1 MKKVSI
7 LLALLSFVMF
17 LQPKTSHAQL
27 NISLGPSIGL
37 TTPVSDFG
45 GNPSDYYAGT
55 KYGLKS
61 SINFGAMGKLGLGPI
76 NFNLS
81 ILYTPMSNSGV
92 AEPNKSNS
100 NADISMHLLT
110 IGIGSDF
117 GFGVPLSPV
126 RPYIGFD
133 LLFSSIGGSVTFRG
147 TGNVSSNTSIDMSS
161 ASRTGLGF
169 AGGVQIKLMS
179 IKLDLSLR
187 YNFINL
193 FSKSYDGSAT
203 GDRIEAYKFLNDAK
217 DPNYSTA
224 SNDKHPIG
232 SNRTIAT
239 FQIQLG
245 VMFGL

>member
-1 MKKVSI
+1 MKNLSI
-7 LLALLSFVMF
+7 LLILLTFV
-17 LQPKTSHAQL
+17 LLVPEKSYAQL

-37 TTPVSDFG
+37 TTPTADFG
-45 GNPSDYYAGT
+45 GNPSDFYAGT
-55 KYGLKS
+55 KYGLKPG
-61 SINFGAMGKLGLGPI
+61 INFGAMGKLGLGPL

-81 ILYTPMSNSGV
+81 ILYSPLSNSGV
-92 AEPNKSNS
+92 ADLHYPNS

-133 LLFSSIGGSVTFRG
+133 LLFSSIGGSVTFQG
-147 TGNVSSNTSIDMSS
+147 ISNVPSSKIDISS
-161 ASRTGLGF
+161 ATRTGLGF
-169 AGGVQIKLMS
+169 AGGVQIKLSS
-179 IKLDLSLR
+179 IKLDASLR

-193 FSKSYDGSAT
+193 FSKSYEGSAT

-232 SNRTIAT
+232 SNRTIAI

>member
-1 MKKVSI
+1 MKKLSI
-7 LLALLSFVMF
+7 LLALLSFVILF
-17 LQPKTSHAQL
+17 QPKTSHAQL

-45 GNPSDYYAGT
+45 GNPSDYYLGN

-81 ILYTPMSNSGV
+81 ILYSPMSNSGV
-92 AEPNKSNS
+92 ADPSKPNS

-117 GFGVPLSPV
+117 GFGVPLAPI

-133 LLFSSIGGSVTFRG
+133 LLFSSLGGSVTF
-147 TGNVSSNTSIDMSS
+147 TGVSNVTSNTIDMSS

-169 AGGVQIKLMS
+169 AGGVQINLMS
-179 IKLDLSLR
+179 IKLDASLR
-187 YNFINL
+187 YNLINL
-193 FSKSYDGSAT
+193 FSNSYDGSAT

-232 SNRTIAT
+232 GNRTIAT

-245 VMFGL
+245 IMFGL

>member
-1 MKKVSI
+1 MKNLSI
-7 LLALLSFVMF
+7 FLALIIF
-17 LQPKTSHAQL
+17 LVFLNPETSKAQL
-27 NISLGPSIGL
+27 NISLGPSIGY
-37 TTPVSDFG
+37 TSPVSDLG
-45 GNPSDYYAGT
+45 GNPSDFYAGT
-55 KYGLKS
+55 KYGMKS
-61 SINFGAMGKLGLGPI
+61 SVNFGAMGKLGLGPI

-92 AEPNKSNS
+92 ASSDFPNS

-133 LLFSSIGGSVTFRG
+133 LLFSSISGSVTFSG
-147 TGNVSSNTSIDMSS
+147 VQYVTSNTIDMTT
-161 ASRTGLGF
+161 ATRTGLGF

-179 IKLDLSLR
+179 IKLDASLR

-217 DPNYSTA
+217 DPNYSTDP
-224 SNDKHPIG
+224 NGKNPIG

>member
-1 MKKVSI
+1 MKKISI
-7 LLALLSFVMF
+7 LIALLSFAIF

-37 TTPVSDFG
+37 TTSVADFG

-55 KYGLKS
+55 KYGLKP
-61 SINFGAMGKLGLGPI
+61 SINFGAMGKLGLGPLS
-76 NFNLS
+76 FNLS
-81 ILYTPMSNSGV
+81 ILYSPMSNSGV
-92 AEPNKSNS
+92 ADPTKPNS

-110 IGIGSDF
+110 IGVGSDF

-147 TGNVSSNTSIDMSS
+147 IDNVSSSTIDMSS
-161 ASRTGLGF
+161 ATRTGLGF
-169 AGGVQIKLMS
+169 AAGVQIKLMS
-179 IKLDLSLR
+179 IKLDASLR

-193 FSKSYDGSAT
+193 FSKSYEGSAT
-203 GDRIEAYKFLNDAK
+203 GTRDEAYKFLNDAK

-232 SNRTIAT
+232 SNRSIAT